1 MNISNTRRGLERLDN
16 LIRLKAT
23 GTPKDLASRLNITE
37 RTVYRIIK
45 QLKEMGCPVYFN
57 KEIGSYCYKFEGK
70 LLFCFEPKNIDNE
83 MINEIKNGGGKIILS
98 FFKLTYGVS
107 GTN

>member
-1 MNISNTRRGLERLDN
+1 MNIINTKEGLERIDR

-57 KEIGSYCYKFEGK
+57 KEIGSYCYEFEGK
-70 LLFCFEPKNIDNE
+70 LTFCFESKIVDNE
-83 MINEIKNGGGKIILS
+83 MINEKNGGGKTTLS
-98 FFKLTYGVS
+98 FFLTDS
-107 GTN
+107 LCQ